1 MTSLSPSLLSGT
13 TSPPTVLVSPDVV
26 DMWTPGNATLLD
38 YSTSSSYDNQSMAS
52 PSTTDVYNESMSH
65 LASLTSF
72 KEISPLS
79 FRLCSSW
86 DETTHSEKEVCI
98 EKATEACQV
107 ICEVIAPNAGK
118 ELFQAMNST
127 SDIHV
132 SDKLAALMTAYK
144 NATTRNLKLQILSI
158 YAHNYPAKILMK
170 LHEPYAKVTMWQIR
184 KARLHAQ
191 QNGPGNIIEKQ
202 KYSRIRVDTTKLDHF
217 LAFANRPYFYQDVA
231 YGTRK
236 LKLDSGQTLTM
247 PNIIRNVTRSTLIQ
261 QYFIHCEEEGVEPL
275 SRATLFR
282 VLEVREASERKSLQG
297 IDNIAAEGSNA
308 FEKLRKIVI
317 EMEVLG
323 VTKQWIENSLRK
335 LNNAI
340 LYLRTDYSVHCEDES
355 PCPDHCRSFALSDSK
370 LACFQ
375 KSCNHEHNLFCD
387 RCEELKFVL
396 SDIENIIQTHSST
409 CILMNKKETTCTIS
423 VSAKKTFSN
432 GNLTFFALVTKKW
445 PSKTFLEIWTRIPP

>member
-1 MTSLSPSLLSGT
+1 
-13 TSPPTVLVSPDVV
+13 
-26 DMWTPGNATLLD
+26 
-38 YSTSSSYDNQSMAS
+38 
-52 PSTTDVYNESMSH
+52 
-65 LASLTSF
+65 
-72 KEISPLS
+72 
-79 FRLCSSW
+79 
-86 DETTHSEKEVCI
+86 
-98 EKATEACQV
+98 
-107 ICEVIAPNAGK
+107 
-118 ELFQAMNST
+118 
-127 SDIHV
+127 
-132 SDKLAALMTAYK
+132 
-144 NATTRNLKLQILSI
+144 
-158 YAHNYPAKILMK
+158 
-170 LHEPYAKVTMWQIR
+170 
-184 KARLHAQ
+184 
-191 QNGPGNIIEKQ
+191 
-202 KYSRIRVDTTKLDHF
+202 
-217 LAFANRPYFYQDVA
+217 
-231 YGTRK
+231 
-236 LKLDSGQTLTM
+236 M
-247 PNIIRNVTRSTLIQ
+247 PNIIRNVIRSTLIQ

-308 FEKLRKIVI
+308 FENLRKIVI

-432 GNLTFFALVTKKW
+432 GNAHILCSCNQEMAKQNVLGNLDKNFALIVMDWAMKFTQRRFREKQSEWYAKRGMSW
-445 PSKTFLEIWTRIPP
+445 HVSSVITRHPETSQLEVVLMHV